1 MGTITIEEWASV
13 GEPDNSNGV
22 PIYKDLIKVTVDATT
37 STSDETITLDGRTR
51 YVSVTAV
58 EIHRVN
64 PTGATTGTK
73 YAQVNAAERRDLA
86 VPVALKGTLSYRQDA

>member
-37 STSDETITLDGRTR
+37 STSDETITLDKGTR

-58 EIHRVN
+58 EIHRVSVY
-64 PTGATTGTK
+64 GATTVSK
-73 YAQVNAAERRDLA
+73 YAQVNAGERRDIA
-86 VPVALKGTLSYRQDA
+86 VPVALGGTLSYRLDA

>member
-13 GEPDNSNGV
+13 GEPDNSSDV
-22 PIYKDLIKVTVDATT
+22 PIYKDLIKVTLDATT

-64 PTGATTGTK
+64 PTGVTTGTK
-73 YAQVNAAERRDLA
+73 YAQVNAGERRDLA
-86 VPVALKGTLSYRQDA
+86 VPVKLKGILSYRLDA